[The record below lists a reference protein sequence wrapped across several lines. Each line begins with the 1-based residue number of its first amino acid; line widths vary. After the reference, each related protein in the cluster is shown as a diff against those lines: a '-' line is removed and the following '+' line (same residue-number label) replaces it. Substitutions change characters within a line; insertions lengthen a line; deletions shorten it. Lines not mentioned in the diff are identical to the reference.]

1 MMEKDLKENPEE
13 KLEEVSEVDL
23 DMEPYFRAWAAYK
36 QRLAKI
42 PVPEVDLK
50 KLKKW
55 HRRSPRSKLLRR
67 EVACLIAG
75 IVLFVFFLCHYQKGM
90 AMPIPYII
98 TLLLCVLCMAD
109 SLYALRLI
117 ALTNPLTASIP
128 DMLINCARL
137 RLYQKIELL
146 AALGVVLPLT
156 FLFIAPVT
164 EWILY
169 SVNLYIERINDIA
182 FWIILLTTGV
192 SGVLASIYLY
202 CSNIRFIKDSIK
214 EIRENRDFFKK

>member
-128 DMLINCARL
+128 AMLTNCARL
-137 RLYQKIELL
+137 RLYQKIELI
-146 AALGVVLPLT
+146 AVLGVVTPLG
-156 FLFIAPVT
+156 FLFVAPT
-164 EWILY
+164 TGWILNSMNFY
-169 SVNLYIERINDIA
+169 TEGIGDAI
-182 FWIILLTTGV
+182 FWPILLIA
-192 SGVLASIYLY
+192 VLACVLVCIYMYRSNLHLIKESIG
-202 CSNIRFIKDSIK
+202 
-214 EIRENRDFFKK
+214 EIREYRNFFNN

>member
-1 MMEKDLKENPEE
+1 MNREQEKEDQIWEA
-13 KLEEVSEVDL
+13 
-23 DMEPYFRAWAAYK
+23 YARAWQAQDKA
-36 QRLAKI
+36 LENM

-67 EVACLIAG
+67 EVASLIAG

-128 DMLINCARL
+128 DMLTNCARL
-137 RLYQKIELL
+137 RLYQKIELI
-146 AALGVVLPLT
+146 AVLGVVTPLG
-156 FLFIAPVT
+156 FLFVAPT
-164 EWILY
+164 TGWILNSMNFY
-169 SVNLYIERINDIA
+169 TEGIGDAI
-182 FWIILLTTGV
+182 FWPILLIA
-192 SGVLASIYLY
+192 VLACVLVSIYMY
-202 CSNIRFIKDSIK
+202 RSNIHLIKESIK
-214 EIRENRDFFKK
+214 EIMENREFFKK